1 MKQNIFIFLFYSLVL
16 TSCAISKSVSYSF
29 QDNKNT
35 LHPQFL
41 IYHHSETT
49 SKLYFQIH
57 TEDILYS
64 RSNVSE
70 KFSSKIRLQYIAYDE
85 NRKEIID
92 SGSFVIFDRYL
103 LDKKLKIDTNFS
115 IFFPNLQSGFVD
127 LNVLDINRNREF
139 LKTIR
144 IDKLNVYNRQFYL
157 IKDTN
162 NQLLYDNFFFKGQ
175 SVFIQ
180 SEFNNQRIFAKNIN
194 NSFPLSP
201 PPFSKSYQPIFK
213 SNNSVYKEFNF
224 NSQKSISYKLPNE
237 GFVFFQCD
245 TLSNQGFTLFN
256 FHEGYPNLIN
266 ANQLISPLRYL
277 TTKEEFATL
286 VSSSDSKLAVD
297 QYWLSKASSKEQA
310 RNLIRVYYSR
320 IELANK
326 LFSCHLEGWK
336 TDRGIISIIFGP
348 PSYVT
353 NNRNAETWIYG
364 DENNMNSLK
373 FIFENKM
380 NPFTTNDFILKRN
393 YAYKNPWYRAVDS
406 WRNGKVYLLK

>member
-1 MKQNIFIFLFYSLVL
+1 MKQNIFIFLFYSLLL

-224 NSQKSISYKLPNE
+224 NSQKSISYKLLNE

-286 VSSSDSKLAVD
+286 ISSSDSKLAVD

-364 DENNMNSLK
+364 DENNINSLK

-380 NPFTTNDFILKRN
+380 NPFSSNDFILKRN

>member
-1 MKQNIFIFLFYSLVL
+1 MKQNIFIFLFYSLLL

-364 DENNMNSLK
+364 DENNINSLK

-380 NPFTTNDFILKRN
+380 NPFSSNDFILKRN